1 MIEKTYT
8 IQSKQGLHARPV
20 AELCKITSK
29 YKSNITISKD
39 GIDVNGKSVMG
50 ILMLAAEYMSEI
62 NVKIDGEDEAELK
75 SAIEELIENNF
86 NEH

>member
-1 MIEKTYT
+1 MIEKQYT
-8 IQSKQGLHARPV
+8 IKNKQGLHARPV

-29 YKSNITISKD
+29 FKSNITISKD

-62 NVKIDGEDEAELK
+62 NVKVDGNDENELIH
-75 SAIEELIENNF
+75 AIETLIENNF
-86 NEH
+86 NE